1 MSAMKCSA
9 QRRRQNAPK
18 SSTNAQE
25 ETGRDIAA
33 AAAANAAASGLR
45 APILYDL
52 NIFES
57 ETELLDSSQ

>member
-1 MSAMKCSA
+1 MSAMKCNA
-9 QRRRQNAPK
+9 KRRRQNAPK

-25 ETGRDIAA
+25 EAGRDIAA

-52 NIFES
+52 NII
-57 ETELLDSSQ
+57 ETGNELDSSQ